1 MASIREQI
9 DLKGRV
15 AVITGGAGHLGRVMA
30 NTLAEAGA
38 DIAIVDIKQE
48 YINPVLSELRE
59 KWGCRAVGIA
69 VDLEDSDAAAKIPAK
84 IVERLGRLDI
94 LINNA
99 AFVGTSGL
107 TGWNEPFERQSVE
120 TWKRA
125 LTVNLTA
132 IFALTQAAAP
142 FLREFG
148 HGSIINVASIYG
160 IVGPDF
166 RLYDGLNMSNPAA
179 YAASKGGVVQF
190 TRWSSTVLAPEIR
203 VNAITPGGIF
213 RNQDPKFVG
222 RYESRT
228 PLKRMAHEEDFIGA
242 TIFLASDLSKYVTG
256 QNIVVDGGFS
266 VW

>member
-1 MASIREQI
+1 MKDFKSLMS
-9 DLKGRV
+9 LKGRV
-15 AVITGGAGHLGRVMA
+15 AVVTGGAGHLGRTMSNA
-30 NTLAEAGA
+30 LAEVGA
-38 DIAIVDIKQE
+38 DVVVVDIQDDTIEPVVEELKQ
-48 YINPVLSELRE
+48 
-59 KWGCRAVGIA
+59 KWGCRAVGFA
-69 VDLEDSDAAAKIPAK
+69 VDLEDSNAAAALPDRVAA
-84 IVERLGRLDI
+84 EMGRLDI
-94 LINNA
+94 LVNNA

-142 FLREFG
+142 HLAASG
-148 HGSIINVASIYG
+148 HGAVVNVASIYG

-166 RLYDGLNMSNPAA
+166 RLYDGLHMSNPAA

-190 TRWSSTVLAPEIR
+190 TRWCSTVLAPSIR

-213 RNQDPKFVG
+213 RNQDPKFVE
-222 RYESRT
+222 RYEYRT
-228 PLKRMAHEEDFIGA
+228 PLKRMACEDDFIGA
-242 TIFLASDLSKYVTG
+242 IVYLASDLSQYVTG
-256 QNIVVDGGFS
+256 QNIVIDGGFS

>member
-1 MASIREQI
+1 MS
-9 DLKGRV
+9 DFKTLMSLKGRV
-15 AVITGGAGHLGRVMA
+15 AAVTGGAGHLGSTMLNA
-30 NTLAEAGA
+30 LAEAGA
-38 DIAIVDIKQE
+38 DVVVIDVKDE
-48 YINPVLSELRE
+48 YIAPVAAQLKE
-59 KWGCRAVGIA
+59 KWGCRVMGIA
-69 VDLEDSDAAAKIPAK
+69 VDLEDSDAAAKVPEK
-84 IVERLGRLDI
+84 IVAEMGRLDI
-94 LINNA
+94 LVNNA

-142 FLREFG
+142 YLRASG
-148 HGSIINVASIYG
+148 HGSIVNVASIYG

-166 RLYDGLNMSNPAA
+166 RLYEGLHMSNPAA

-228 PLKRMAHEEDFIGA
+228 PMKRMAREEDFIGA
-242 TIFLASDLSKYVTG
+242 VVYLASDLSQYVTG
-256 QNIVVDGGFS
+256 QNLVVDGGFS